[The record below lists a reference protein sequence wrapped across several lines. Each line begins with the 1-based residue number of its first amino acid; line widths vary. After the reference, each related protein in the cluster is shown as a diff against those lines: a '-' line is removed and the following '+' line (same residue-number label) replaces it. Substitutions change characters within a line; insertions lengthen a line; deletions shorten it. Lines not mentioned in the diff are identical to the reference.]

1 MNSQQKGK
9 DNMTSQQQ
17 SRNLIIHAD
26 DGGLCHSVNQAIIE
40 ALKSGI
46 VTSTSL
52 MVPCPAFDEI
62 AEYFKE
68 NPYFDVG
75 IHFTLTCGYLHKP
88 WGPIAG
94 KNNVPSLVNSKGY
107 FLGTVDEV
115 IANATLEDLETELR
129 AQIKHFL
136 KSGLE
141 PTHLDSHRG
150 ILFQNFRLL
159 EIFIKLGIEH
169 KIPPLLLKPTESTF
183 KTAEEQGIKLD
194 LKRIKMLMAM
204 GLPFLDQLFMIAE
217 DDLSFNER
225 ENQYIQTIKR
235 LPLGV
240 SQIIIHPG
248 YDDEELN
255 RLTANGKC
263 RNDDLII
270 FTDSRIKQLI
280 EENNINILG
289 WKEFSRL
296 SRFGV

>member
-17 SRNLIIHAD
+17 SRKLIIHAD

-107 FLGTVDEV
+107 FSRTVNEV

-136 KSGLE
+136 KSGIK

-159 EIFIKLGIEH
+159 EIFIKLGIEY
-169 KIPPLLLKPTESTF
+169 KIPPLLLKPSESTF
-183 KTAEEQGIKLD
+183 KTAKEQGIKLD
-194 LKRIKMLMAM
+194 LQRINMLVKM
-204 GLPFLDQLFMIAE
+204 GLPFLDQLFMIVE

-225 ENQYIQTIKR
+225 EDQYIQTIKQT
-235 LPLGV
+235 PFGV
-240 SQIIIHPG
+240 SQVIIHPG

-255 RLTANGKC
+255 RITANGKY

-270 FTDSRIKQLI
+270 FTGSKIKQLI
-280 EENNINILG
+280 EAQNINLIG
-289 WKEFSRL
+289 WKEFAKSL
-296 SRFGV
+296 GFI

>member
-1 MNSQQKGK
+1 
-9 DNMTSQQQ
+9 MTSQQQ

-26 DGGLCHSVNQAIIE
+26 DGGFCRSVNRAILD
-40 ALKSGI
+40 ALNSGI

-68 NPYFDVG
+68 NPHFDVG

-88 WGPIAG
+88 WGPVAG

-107 FLGTVDEV
+107 FWRTADEV
-115 IANATLEDLETELR
+115 IANATLEDIETELR

-136 KSGLE
+136 KSGIKS
-141 PTHLDSHRG
+141 THLDSHRG
-150 ILFQNFRLL
+150 ILFRNFGLL
-159 EIFIKLGIEH
+159 EILIKLGVEY

-194 LKRIKMLMAM
+194 LQRIKTLVSM
-204 GLPFLDQLFMIAE
+204 GPPFLDQLFMIAAN
-217 DDLSFNER
+217 DLSFNER
-225 ENQYIQTIKR
+225 ENQYIQTIKQ

-255 RLTANGKC
+255 RLSANGRY

-270 FTDSRIKQLI
+270 FTGSKIKQLI
-280 EENNINILG
+280 EAQNINLIG
-289 WKEFSRL
+289 WKEFAKL
-296 SRFGV
+296 SGLI